1 MRPQTY
7 SANRHTIYAFGINIT
22 LREILASVTIISFML
37 LAGFL
42 ISDKIN
48 NSIQD
53 KNEEYQKAVKLNTSQ
68 EFQYGLRT
76 DVGNAFCYGELSAV
90 DTVSYPEIDGEYMY
104 ISKTREEYRMHTRE
118 VTKTRTGPDGKTETY
133 TETEIYYSWDTIS
146 SERLHSDEL
155 TFNDV
160 VFPYSKFDVPLSHYI
175 TTIYKWSDVR
185 YVYYGTDTDFTGT
198 LYTKIS
204 DHTIADQSRFF
215 QGKTPDETLESLI
228 SSSGAALIFF
238 WLFWIALIA
247 GIIFYFCSRENAWLE

>member
-7 SANRHTIYAFGINIT
+7 STNRHAIYAFGINIT
-22 LREILASVTIISFML
+22 MREILASVTIISFML

-68 EFQYGLRT
+68 EFLYGLRT

-104 ISKTREEYRMHTRE
+104 ISKTREEYRMHTRV
-118 VTKTRTGPDGKTETY
+118 VTKTRPGPNGTIQTY
-133 TETEIYYSWDTIS
+133 TTTEIYYSWDTIS
-146 SERLHSDEL
+146 SERLHSNEL

-160 VFPYSKFDVPLSHYI
+160 VFPYSKFDVPSSHYI

-185 YVYYGTDTDFTGT
+185 YVYYGTDTDFNGT
-198 LYTKIS
+198 LYTKIY
-204 DHTIADQSRFF
+204 DHTVADQSRFF
-215 QGKTPDETLESLI
+215 PVQTPDETLESLV

-238 WLFWIALIA
+238 WLFWIAIIA
-247 GIIFYFCSRENAWLE
+247 GIIFFFHSRENAWLE

>member
-1 MRPQTY
+1 MHPQTC
-7 SANRHTIYAFGINIT
+7 SAKNHTFYAFGIEIT
-22 LREILASVTIISFML
+22 LREILASVTIVAFML

-42 ISDKIN
+42 ISDSIN

-68 EFQYGLRT
+68 EFRYGLRT
-76 DVGNAFCYGELSAV
+76 DVGNAFCYGDLSAV

-104 ISKTREEYRMHTRE
+104 ISKSLEEYRMHTRQ

-146 SERLHSDEL
+146 SEQLHSNEL

-160 VFPYSKFDVPLSHYI
+160 VFPYSKFDVPSSHYI

-204 DHTIADQSRFF
+204 DHTITDQSRFF
-215 QGKTPDETLESLI
+215 QDKTPDETLDTLI
-228 SSSGAALIFF
+228 SSSCAALIFF
-238 WLFWIALIA
+238 WLFWIALTA
-247 GIIFYFCSRENAWLE
+247 GIVFFFYSHENAWLE

>member
-7 SANRHTIYAFGINIT
+7 STNRHAIYAFGINIT
-22 LREILASVTIISFML
+22 MREILASVTIISFML

-68 EFQYGLRT
+68 EFLYGLRT

-104 ISKTREEYRMHTRE
+104 ISKTREEYRMHTRV
-118 VTKTRTGPDGKTETY
+118 VTKTRPGPNGTIQTY
-133 TETEIYYSWDTIS
+133 TTTEIYYSWDTIS
-146 SERLHSDEL
+146 SERLHSNEL

-160 VFPYSKFDVPLSHYI
+160 VFPYSKFDVPSSHYI

-185 YVYYGTDTDFTGT
+185 YVYYGTDTDFNGT
-198 LYTKIS
+198 LYTKIY
-204 DHTIADQSRFF
+204 DHTVADQSRFF
-215 QGKTPDETLESLI
+215 PVQTPDETLESLV

-238 WLFWIALIA
+238 WLFWIAIIA
-247 GIIFYFCSRENAWLE
+247 GIIFFFYSRENAWLE

>member
-7 SANRHTIYAFGINIT
+7 STNRHAIYAFGINIT
-22 LREILASVTIISFML
+22 MREILASVTIISFML

-68 EFQYGLRT
+68 EFLYGLRT

-104 ISKTREEYRMHTRE
+104 ISKTREEYRMHTRV
-118 VTKTRTGPDGKTETY
+118 VTKTRPGPNGTTQTY
-133 TETEIYYSWDTIS
+133 TTTEIYYSWDTIS
-146 SERLHSDEL
+146 SERLHSNEL

-160 VFPYSKFDVPLSHYI
+160 VFPYSKFDVPSSHYI

-185 YVYYGTDTDFTGT
+185 YVYYGTDTDFNGT
-198 LYTKIS
+198 LYTKIY
-204 DHTIADQSRFF
+204 DHTVADQSRFF
-215 QGKTPDETLESLI
+215 PVQTPDETLESLV

-238 WLFWIALIA
+238 WLFWIAIIA
-247 GIIFYFCSRENAWLE
+247 GIIFFFYSRENAWLE

>member
-7 SANRHTIYAFGINIT
+7 STNRHAIYAFGINIT
-22 LREILASVTIISFML
+22 MREILASVTIISFML

-68 EFQYGLRT
+68 EFLYGLRT

-104 ISKTREEYRMHTRE
+104 ISKTREEYRMHTRV
-118 VTKTRTGPDGKTETY
+118 VTKTRPGPNGTIQTY
-133 TETEIYYSWDTIS
+133 TTTEIYYSWDTIS
-146 SERLHSDEL
+146 SERLHSNEL

-160 VFPYSKFDVPLSHYI
+160 VFPYSKFDVPSYHYI

-185 YVYYGTDTDFTGT
+185 YVYYGTDTDFNGT
-198 LYTKIS
+198 LYTKIY
-204 DHTIADQSRFF
+204 DHTVADQSRFF
-215 QGKTPDETLESLI
+215 PVQTPDETLESLV

-238 WLFWIALIA
+238 WLFWIAIIA
-247 GIIFYFCSRENAWLE
+247 GIIFFFYSRENAWLE